1 MKLLMALVD
10 ALVGFVQRNP
20 LLILVILLL
29 AIGAPALLRDI
40 ATVVLYVIGGLVA
53 VLVILVLIFY
63 LRIRAARRQMEKQ
76 FEQFGQQF
84 GGDPFGSAGRNGF
97 GGAQHGFGG
106 RPPHGDAPREGEV
119 HVYQTHDAPEKR
131 ISSDVGDYV
140 DFEETKTDD

>member
-76 FEQFGQQF
+76 FGQQF

-97 GGAQHGFGG
+97 GGTQHGFGG

-140 DFEETKTDD
+140 DFEETKNDD